1 MSIMENRKYVAYYRV
16 STQKQGQSG
25 LGLEGQQQYVK
36 NFTKDCR
43 DCVIAE
49 FIEVE
54 SGRKDNRAELNKAIK
69 MAKDENAILLI
80 AKLDR
85 LARRVSF
92 ITTLRD
98 TGVKFVACDNP
109 EATNLVVNVL
119 ASFAE
124 EEARVIS
131 ERTKAAL
138 DAKKARLKALGQ
150 PENWRTGKWNN
161 EAREKGIKTIKE
173 NAAINENTKKAKR
186 LAEMLRK
193 EGKTFEQIANILN
206 EDGQKTARGKAFD
219 KALVKYLIEK

>member
-1 MSIMENRKYVAYYRV
+1 MEIRKYVAYYRV

-25 LGLEGQQQYVK
+25 LGLEGQQAKVRQ
-36 NFTKDCR
+36 FTKDCK
-43 DCVIAE
+43 DCVIAQ
-49 FIEVE
+49 FVEVE
-54 SGRKDNRAELNKAIK
+54 SGRKDNRAELSKAIEI
-69 MAKDENAILLI
+69 AKREQAVLLI

-98 TGVKFVACDNP
+98 TGVRFIACDNP
-109 EATNLVVNVL
+109 EASNLTVNIL
-119 ASFAE
+119 ASVAE

-138 DAKKARLKALGQ
+138 DAKKERLKAAGL

-161 EAREKGIKTIKE
+161 EAREKGIQSIKD
-173 NAAINENTKKAKR
+173 NAAQNKNTNRSKNYAT
-186 LAEMLRK
+186 LLRAQ
-193 EGKTFEQIANILN
+193 GKTLEQIAETLN
-206 EDGQKTARGKAFD
+206 NEGHLTARGKAFD